1 VGGPVR
7 IVPLGGLGE
16 IGMNC
21 MALEEE
27 GRIVVVDCGVLFDGR
42 GLGVEVIHADW
53 EWLFQREDDVEAL
66 VLTHGHEDH
75 LGAVS
80 WFLRD
85 FDVPVYGPPYALALV
100 RERMAQ
106 HAWHA
111 GKKAD
116 LRPLLR
122 GDVLPLGPFTFEP
135 FQVTHSMPECM
146 GLAIRTG
153 QGLVVHSGDFKIDD
167 SPPPGDRFDFERLK
181 TLGDE
186 GVRLLMSDSTNAM
199 SPGRAIGELEVR
211 ETLAEQIA
219 AVKGRVVVGLFAS
232 NVHRTRSLIDIAR
245 QLGRKVIPLGRSVD
259 THLRIATELRL
270 LPDPTDVLVPRGQAR
285 TVARE
290 RALVLATGS
299 QGEPRAALPR
309 LAHGSHPDLEL
320 AEGDVVLLSSRV
332 IPGNERPI
340 LDMIETLERRGIR
353 VISRA
358 TESSL
363 HASGHAHQGELAD
376 LMQMLRPKAF
386 VPIHG
391 TFLHMRAHAELASE
405 RGVPQILRALNGDA
419 IEIEG
424 ESLRI
429 AERVWAGRV
438 HVDQGGE
445 PVDGRVLSERRSLA
459 ELGIVTITVAVDR
472 AGRAVSPPRLSTS
485 GVFHPEDDAD
495 LVQAC
500 ERAAHREIA
509 DLVTPKITADEDA
522 IAEALR
528 RAVRRVCQRE
538 LGKKPIVLASVH
550 VVGQT

>member
-1 VGGPVR
+1 MAGPVR
-7 IVPLGGLGE
+7 IVPLGGVGE

-42 GLGVEVIHADW
+42 GLGIEVIHADW
-53 EWLFQREDDVEAL
+53 EWLLDRADAIEAL

-106 HAWHA
+106 HPWHA

-122 GDVLPLGPFTFEP
+122 GDILPLGPFTFEP

-153 QGLVVHSGDFKIDD
+153 QGLIVHSGDFKIDD
-167 SPPPGDRFDFERLK
+167 DPPPGDRFDFDRLK
-181 TLGDE
+181 KLGDE

-199 SPGRAIGELEVR
+199 SPGRAIGENEVK
-211 ETLAEQIA
+211 ETLAEVVAKQP
-219 AVKGRVVVGLFAS
+219 GRVVVGLFAS
-232 NVHRTRSLIDIAR
+232 NVHRMRALIDVAR
-245 QLGRKVIPLGRSVD
+245 QLGRKIVPLGRSVD

-270 LPDPTDVLVPRGQAR
+270 LPDPGDVVVPRSQAR
-285 TVARE
+285 TLPRDK
-290 RALVLATGS
+290 ALVLATGS
-299 QGEPRAALPR
+299 QGEARAALPR
-309 LAHGSHPDLEL
+309 LATGSHPDLEL
-320 AEGDVVLLSSRV
+320 AEGDTVLLSSRV

-340 LDMIETLERRGIR
+340 LDLIETLERRGIR
-353 VISRA
+353 VISRS

-363 HASGHAHQGELAD
+363 HASGHAHQGELQD
-376 LMQMLRPKAF
+376 LMAMLRPRAF

-391 TFLHMRAHAELASE
+391 TFLHLRAHAELAKE
-405 RGVPQILRALNGDA
+405 RGVAQILRTLNGDV
-419 IEIEG
+419 IEIDG
-424 ESLRI
+424 DSLRV
-429 AERVWAGRV
+429 AERVWSGRV

-445 PVDGRVLSERRSLA
+445 PVDGRVISERRSLA
-459 ELGIVTITVAVDR
+459 ELGIVVISVAVD
-472 AGRAVSPPRLSTS
+472 AKGRAASAPKVATS
-485 GVFHPEDDAD
+485 GVLHPEDDQD
-495 LVQAC
+495 LVQIC
-500 ERAAHREIA
+500 ERAAHREVA
-509 DLVTPKITADEDA
+509 DLVTPRIDADREQ
-522 IAEALR
+522 IAEALK
-528 RAVRRVCQRE
+528 RAVRRVFMRE
-538 LGKKPIVLASVH
+538 LGKKPIVLANVH